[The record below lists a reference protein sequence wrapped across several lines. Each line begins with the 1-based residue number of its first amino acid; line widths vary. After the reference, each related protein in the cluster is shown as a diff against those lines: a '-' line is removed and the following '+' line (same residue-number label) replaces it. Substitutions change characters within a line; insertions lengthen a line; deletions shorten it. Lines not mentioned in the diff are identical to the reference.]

1 MTAAE
6 RFMFQSDKDLMARLS
21 CVMVLT
27 AGSLALV
34 GCATT
39 PTGTWYHADPSREIQ
54 FQRFEQLCSQY
65 ANGEA
70 ESMQRSA
77 ASQNSGVVA
86 AVLLASL
93 STGAFKDEAFAR
105 CMRHNGWLKR

>member
-1 MTAAE
+1 MKNLT
-6 RFMFQSDKDLMARLS
+6 ARLS
-21 CVMVLT
+21 CGIVLK
-27 AGSLALV
+27 AGLLLLM

-70 ESMQRSA
+70 ESMQRSTA
-77 ASQNSGVVA
+77 TQNSGVVA

-105 CMRHNGWLKR
+105 CMRHNGWVNR